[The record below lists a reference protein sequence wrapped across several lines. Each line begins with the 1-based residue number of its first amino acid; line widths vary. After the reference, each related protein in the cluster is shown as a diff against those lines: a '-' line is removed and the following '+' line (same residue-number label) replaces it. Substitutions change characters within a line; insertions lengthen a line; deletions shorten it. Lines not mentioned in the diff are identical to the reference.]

1 MPGELHDPGVD
12 IEEVPAGARTITGVA
27 TSIAAFVGRAR
38 RGPTDRPVV
47 VTSFGDFERVFGG
60 LWTGSR
66 LGHSVRNFFVNGGS
80 TAVIVRLFEPDGD
93 ARAVL
98 EVGSVD
104 LAAASEGTWGNHLQ
118 AMVDHDAAVPADPG
132 LPANVELF
140 NLWVRDA
147 ATGVEEQHRDVTVD
161 EGHPRS
167 LGEVLAAESQLVRL
181 DNDPLVRPAETDW
194 TDSSNLTTTADD
206 GIGLTQATF
215 IGGTAGDDQVGLYL
229 LEQADLFNL
238 LVVPPFT
245 ASEADRVR
253 VITAAAA
260 YCERRRAML
269 LVDAPPTW
277 HDVDDATAGVRDLR
291 ASVGT
296 ASRNAALYFPW
307 LRQPDPLQGN
317 QLAAFAPSGAVAGV
331 IARTD
336 AERGVWKA
344 PAGLDAGLVGVPDL
358 AVGLTDDGIGQL
370 NPLGVNCLRAVA
382 GAGPV
387 VWGARTLQGA
397 DALAS
402 EWKYVPVRRT
412 ALFIQ
417 ESLYRGM
424 QWVVFEPNDESLWAQ
439 LRLSAGTF
447 MASLF
452 RQGAFQGATSRD
464 AYLVKCDAETT
475 TQADID
481 RGIVNVLVGFA
492 PLKPAEFVL
501 IRIRQ
506 VAGQSA
512 V

>member
-1 MPGELHDPGVD
+1 MPGELHGPGVD
-12 IEEVPAGARTITGVA
+12 IEEVPAAARTITGVA
-27 TSIAAFVGRAR
+27 TSITAFVGRAR

-47 VTSFGDFERVFGG
+47 VTSFGDFQRVFGG

-66 LGHSVRNFFVNGGS
+66 LGHSVRSFFVNGGS

-98 EVGSVD
+98 DVGSVD
-104 LAAASEGTWGNHLQ
+104 LAAASQGAWGNHLQ
-118 AMVDHDAAVPADPG
+118 AMVDHDAAAPADLGVPAD
-132 LPANVELF
+132 VELF

-147 ATGVEEQHRDVTVD
+147 ATGVEEQHRNVTVQ

-167 LGEVLAAESQLVRL
+167 LGEVLAAESRLVHL

-215 IGGTAGDDQVGLYL
+215 IGGTAEDDEIGLYL
-229 LEQADLFNL
+229 LEQTDLFNL

-245 ASEADRVR
+245 ESEADRIR

-260 YCERRRAML
+260 YCERRRAVL

-277 HDVDDATAGVRDLR
+277 RGVGDATAGARDLR

-296 ASRNAALYFPW
+296 TSRNAALYFPW

-317 QLAAFAPSGAVAGV
+317 RVRAFAPSGAVAGV

-344 PAGLDAGLVGVPDL
+344 PAGYGAGLAGVPGL
-358 AVGLTDDGIGQL
+358 AVGLTDSGIGQL
-370 NPLGVNCLRAVA
+370 NPLGVNCLRTVPS
-382 GAGPV
+382 AGPV
-387 VWGARTLQGA
+387 VWGARTMQGR
-397 DALAS
+397 DELTS
-402 EWKYVPVRRT
+402 EWKYLPVRRT
-412 ALFIQ
+412 ALFIE

-424 QWVVFEPNDESLWAQ
+424 QWAVVEPNDESLWSQ
-439 LRLSAGTF
+439 IRLRVGAF

-452 RQGAFQGATSRD
+452 HRGAFRGDTPRD

-492 PLKPAEFVL
+492 PVKPAEFVL
-501 IRIRQ
+501 IRIQ
-506 VAGQSA
+506 QLAGQSA
-512 V
+512 A